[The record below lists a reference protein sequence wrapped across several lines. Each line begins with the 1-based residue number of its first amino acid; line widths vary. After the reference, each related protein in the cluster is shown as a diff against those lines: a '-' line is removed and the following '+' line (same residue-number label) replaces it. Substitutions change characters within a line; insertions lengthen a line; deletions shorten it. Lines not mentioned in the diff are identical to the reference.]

1 MPHRR
6 RPLVV
11 ITAALA
17 AAAIAPI
24 ACSFPEIRIAGDTE
38 GTGGASSSSS
48 SSSTL
53 STSSSTSSTST
64 TSSTGGA
71 GGTGG
76 SGGAGGSS
84 TSSATTTS
92 TSSGA
97 DGGPCALDVDHDQVL
112 SWKCDPTDATL
123 DCADEDTRARP
134 GASFQGS
141 KIMGETRGGTLPF
154 DFDCDGAELAE
165 TPVRD
170 CPGSFVNCPGGEGYQ
185 SAVKCGESGAIGHCV
200 PSGLGCAWAANNP
213 AKNLLQRC
221 K

>member
-1 MPHRR
+1 MRHRR
-6 RPLVV
+6 RPLLV
-11 ITAALA
+11 ITATFA
-17 AAAIAPI
+17 AAALAPW
-24 ACSFPEIRIAGDTE
+24 ACSFPEILIAGDTE

-48 SSSTL
+48 TSTGSTG
-53 STSSSTSSTST
+53 STSSSTSSSTST
-64 TSSTGGA
+64 GSST

-76 SGGAGGSS
+76 SGGASTSS
-84 TSSATTTS
+84 TSSAS
-92 TSSGA
+92 SSSGA

-123 DCADEDTRARP
+123 DCADEDSRARP
-134 GASFQGS
+134 GAGFQGS

-170 CPGSFVNCPGGEGYQ
+170 CPGTALNCPGGEGYK
-185 SAVKCGESGAIGHCV
+185 ATVACGESAAIGHCV
-200 PSGLGCAWAANNP
+200 PSGFGCAWTANNP
-213 AKNLLQRC
+213 AKNLVQRC